1 MASSNAAFSNGKFR
15 ALLIGLGGRS
25 RGHAEGLLKSEGI
38 EFAAAC
44 DIDAERRARYE
55 KDFGVRT
62 YADAAEAL
70 QKESPDIAIVCTRE
84 KPRYALAKLAVEHGV
99 RAVVLEKPMAANI
112 REARDLVK
120 QCEERGVLLTVM
132 HQMRFSDE
140 FVAAKEAI
148 ASGAIGTPYYVRAVS
163 YGHLMEQG
171 PHMIDMILYLLGEP
185 KAQWVMGQ
193 VADREEGLTTVHPAP
208 AFVTGYIAFEN
219 GVRASVECGRRFP
232 SAVGV
237 FEDDAKAPTW
247 LQKRVQ
253 VIGTDGIC
261 DAMVA
266 HYCRVMN
273 GSGGWKTLTSGP
285 DGWNAA
291 TIRHYQEVVKVLR
304 EGGEHRNG
312 AAPSLAG
319 FEIIHGIYTSALVGD
334 VVNVPVVGGNEEPIE
349 SLLAPARKAQQTA

>member
-1 MASSNAAFSNGKFR
+1 MASTDNRLR

-25 RGHAEGLLKSEGI
+25 RGHAEALLAAEEI
-38 EFAAAC
+38 HFAAGC
-44 DIDAERRARYE
+44 DLDDERRAKYE
-55 KDFGVRT
+55 ADYGVRT
-62 YADAAEAL
+62 YSDATEAL

-84 KPRYALAKLAVEHGV
+84 KPRYALARLAVEHGV
-99 RAVVLEKPMAANI
+99 RAVVVEKPMAANI
-112 REARDLVK
+112 REARDLVR
-120 QCEERGVLLTVM
+120 QCNERNVLLTAM

-140 FVAAKEAI
+140 FVAAKEVI
-148 ASGAIGTPYYVRAVS
+148 ASGEIGEPYFVRAVS

-171 PHMIDMILYLLGEP
+171 PHMVDMILYLLGDA
-185 KAQWVMGQ
+185 KADWVMGQ
-193 VADREEGLTTVHPAP
+193 VADSEEGLTTVHPAP

-232 SAVGV
+232 SAVGI
-237 FEDDAKAPTW
+237 FDEGEKAPTW

-273 GSGGWKTLTSGP
+273 TSGGWKTLTSGP
-285 DGWNAA
+285 EGWDAS
-291 TIRHYQEVVKVLR
+291 TIRHYDEVAKVLR

-312 AAPSLAG
+312 AEASLHG
-319 FEIIHGIYTSALVGD
+319 FEIIHGMYTSAVVGD
-334 VVNVPVVGGNEEPIE
+334 QVKVPVVDQDEEPIE
-349 SLLAPARKAQQTA
+349 TLLAAVRRRESA

>member
-1 MASSNAAFSNGKFR
+1 MASTNNSLR

-25 RGHAEGLLKSEGI
+25 RGHAQALLTAEGI
-38 EFAAAC
+38 EFAAGC
-44 DIDAERRARYE
+44 DVDDERRARYE

-62 YADAAEAL
+62 YGDAAEAL
-70 QKESPDIAIVCTRE
+70 QKESPDIAIICTRE
-84 KPRYALAKLAVEHGV
+84 KPRYALASLAVKHGV
-99 RAVVLEKPMAANI
+99 RAVVVEKPMAANI
-112 REARDLVK
+112 REARALV
-120 QCEERGVLLTVM
+120 EECKEKGTVLTAM

-148 ASGAIGTPYYVRAVS
+148 ASGAIGEPYFVRAVS

-171 PHMIDMILYLLGEP
+171 PHMVDMVLYLLGEA
-185 KAQWVMGQ
+185 KADWVMGQ
-193 VADREEGLTTVHPAP
+193 VADAEEGLSTVHPAP
-208 AFVTGYIAFEN
+208 AFVNGYIAFEN

-237 FEDDAKAPTW
+237 FGEGEPAPTW

-253 VIGTDGIC
+253 VIGTEGIC

-273 GSGGWKTLTSGP
+273 TSGGWQTLTSGP
-285 DGWNAA
+285 EGWNAS
-291 TIRHYQEVVKVLR
+291 TIRHYEEVAKVLR

-312 AAPSLAG
+312 AEPSLHG
-319 FEIIHGIYTSALVGD
+319 FEIIHGIYTSAVVGD
-334 VVNVPVVGGNEEPIE
+334 QVQVPVVGGDAEPIQT
-349 SLLAPARKAQQTA
+349 LLAAARKQATA